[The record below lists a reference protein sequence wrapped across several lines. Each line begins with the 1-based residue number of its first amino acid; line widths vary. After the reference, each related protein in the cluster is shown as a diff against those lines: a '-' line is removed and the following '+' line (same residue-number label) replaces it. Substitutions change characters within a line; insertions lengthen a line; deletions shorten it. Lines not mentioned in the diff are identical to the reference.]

1 MCLCFSLSVYYLS
14 VCSDSTVRRI
24 FTSFGV
30 VGLCE
35 KWSNR
40 RELYENQ
47 LSDSHTLLQI
57 VNEYLLI
64 LHIILA
70 GSGGIRYKE

>member
-1 MCLCFSLSVYYLS
+1 MRLCFSLSVHYLS
-14 VCSDSTVRRI
+14 VYSDSTVLRV

-30 VGLCE
+30 GALCE
-35 KWSNR
+35 EWSNR
-40 RELYENQ
+40 REFHENR
-47 LSDSHTLLQI
+47 LSDSHTLLHI
-57 VNEYLLI
+57 VNEHLLI